1 MNLAS
6 AANFQISL
14 AAGSVA
20 MAGLWNLNQIEIE
33 SVNGITFFS
42 EHVQVFWYKSESY
55 WQPGSI
61 LLAENDP
68 RRLGLREVV
77 SRPLSLRNNA
87 R

>member
-1 MNLAS
+1 LRLQ
-6 AANFQISL
+6 QISKSHWLL
-14 AAGSVA
+14 AQLRWLGF
-20 MAGLWNLNQIEIE
+20 G

-42 EHVQVFWYKSESY
+42 EHVQAFWYKSESY